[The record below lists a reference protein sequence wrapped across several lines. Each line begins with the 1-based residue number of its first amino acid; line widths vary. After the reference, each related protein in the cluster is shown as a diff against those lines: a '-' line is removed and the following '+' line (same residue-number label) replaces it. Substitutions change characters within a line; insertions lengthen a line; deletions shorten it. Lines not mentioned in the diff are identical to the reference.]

1 MIVMDMVEEKGVVVS
16 LNGQMANV
24 APLTQTG
31 CQSCSSSGACGTSLL
46 SPLFAKKKRMLAAE
60 NTINAKP
67 GDQVV
72 IGLNRTAL
80 VLASLM
86 VYLLPLIM
94 LVTGA
99 ITGTALAQASGL
111 EDAEVVSIFTGLGAA
126 SLTFVIVSRLVKSAY
141 FSAFFEP
148 VLLNRS

>member
-1 MIVMDMVEEKGVVVS
+1 MDMIEEMGVVVS
-16 LNGQMANV
+16 LEGQVANV

-31 CQSCSSSGACGTSLL
+31 CHGCSSSGLCGTTLL
-46 SPLFAKKKRMLAAE
+46 SPLFGNKRRMLAAE
-60 NTINAKP
+60 NSINAKP
-67 GDQVV
+67 GDEVV

-94 LVTGA
+94 LVAGA
-99 ITGTALAQASGL
+99 LCGTALATAL
-111 EDAEVVSIFTGLGAA
+111 AIEDTEVVSIFCGIGAA
-126 SLTFVIVSRLVKSAY
+126 SLTFIAVGRVVKSAF

-148 VLLNRS
+148 VLLNRL